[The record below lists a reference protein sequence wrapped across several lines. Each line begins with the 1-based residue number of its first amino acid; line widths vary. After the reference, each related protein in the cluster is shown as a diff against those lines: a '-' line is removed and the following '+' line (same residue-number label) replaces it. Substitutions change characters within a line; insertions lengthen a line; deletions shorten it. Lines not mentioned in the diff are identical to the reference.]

1 MLTAC
6 RPARLI
12 GLAALIFVAGC
23 DIYIPIFHE
32 DPTKITEDR
41 SEADK
46 QVDDRIRGDIL
57 SGFVEEEVGTLKNV
71 TVDVYERRVLLTGT
85 VATEEVK
92 ETAGS
97 VALSAE
103 GVEQVINEIQVTK
116 DTSLRDK
123 ADDLSI
129 ENRLKARLRKSTDVN
144 SFNLRWHS
152 VDGVVYMFGRTKSNS
167 EKEKAIEI
175 ARSVPGVRDVVDHV
189 AVQPPEGGQSWLNNL
204 I

>member
-1 MLTAC
+1 MLPAY

-12 GLAALIFVAGC
+12 GLVALMLVAGC
-23 DIYIPIFHE
+23 DVYIPIFHE
-32 DPTKITEDR
+32 DPTKISEDR

-57 SGFVEEEVGTLKNV
+57 SGFVEEEVGNLKNV

-85 VATEEVK
+85 VSSEDAK
-92 ETAGS
+92 MTAGS
-97 VALSAE
+97 AAKSAV
-103 GVEQVINEIQVTK
+103 GVQQVINEIQVAK

-129 ENRLKARLRKSTDVN
+129 ESRLKAALRKSTEVN

-152 VDGVVYMFGRTKSNS
+152 VDGVVYMFGSAKSQN
-167 EKEKAIEI
+167 EKKKAIDI
-175 ARSVPGVRDVVDHV
+175 ARSMSGVRKVVDHI
-189 AVQPPEGGQSWLNNL
+189 AVRPVTGGQSWLNNL
-204 I
+204 T

>member
-6 RPARLI
+6 RPALLI

-23 DIYIPIFHE
+23 DVYIPIFHE

-46 QVDDRIRGDIL
+46 QIDDRIRGDIL
-57 SGFVEEEVGTLKNV
+57 SGFVEEELGTLKNV

-85 VATEEVK
+85 VEAEDVK
-92 ETAGS
+92 KTAGA
-97 VALSAE
+97 VAASADA
-103 GVEQVINEIQVTK
+103 VKQVINEIQVTK
-116 DTSLRDK
+116 DTSLHDK

-129 ENRLKARLRKSTDVN
+129 ENRLKANLRKSTEVN
-144 SFNLRWHS
+144 SFSLRWHS
-152 VDGVVYMFGRTKSNS
+152 VDNVVYMFGRAKSAG
-167 EKEKAIEI
+167 EKKKALEI
-175 ARSVPGVRDVVDHV
+175 ARSVPGVRSVVDHI
-189 AVQPPEGGQSWLNNL
+189 AVQPADGGQSWLDNL

>member
-1 MLTAC
+1 MLPAY

-12 GLAALIFVAGC
+12 GLVALMLVAGC
-23 DIYIPIFHE
+23 DVYIPIFHE
-32 DPTKITEDR
+32 DPTKISEDR

-57 SGFVEEEVGTLKNV
+57 SGFVEEEVGNLKNV

-85 VATEEVK
+85 VSTEEAK
-92 ETAGS
+92 TTAGS
-97 VALSAE
+97 VAKSAV
-103 GVEQVINEIQVTK
+103 GVQQVINEIQVAK

-129 ENRLKARLRKSTDVN
+129 ESRLKAALRKSTEVN

-152 VDGVVYMFGRTKSNS
+152 VDGVVYMFGSAKSQ
-167 EKEKAIEI
+167 KEKKKAIDI
-175 ARSVPGVRDVVDHV
+175 AQSMSGVRKVVDHI
-189 AVQPPEGGQSWLNNL
+189 AVRPVTGGQSWLNNL
-204 I
+204 T